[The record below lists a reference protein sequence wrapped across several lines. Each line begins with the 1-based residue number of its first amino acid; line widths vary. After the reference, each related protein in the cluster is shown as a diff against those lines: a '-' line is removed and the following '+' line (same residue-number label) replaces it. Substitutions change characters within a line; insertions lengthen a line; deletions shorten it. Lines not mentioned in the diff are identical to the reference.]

1 MQEDKK
7 NVILY
12 VLSMEAKKHQKMSIR
27 IFVVTLTLL
36 CFSLHA
42 HAQKDSLSTATKL
55 ELNKDGRQFPVISP
69 KAPPTDLKKSFIP
82 FEIPS
87 LLDKSRFE
95 KLRKPEVLFSLLDKK
110 KEMNF
115 GREEKFVSRNKE
127 FERKLN
133 KDKPIR
139 KEYLED
145 QYLGDFK
152 TAAKYVR
159 IICRDHEFVDGDR
172 VRVFVDGEI
181 VAYNILLSAGFKAVE
196 VDLTEGFNKVEFQA
210 LNQGSSGPN
219 TAEFKVFDDK
229 GKLIVGNQWNLTTG
243 KKATLIV
250 IKEKE

>member
-1 MQEDKK
+1 
-7 NVILY
+7 
-12 VLSMEAKKHQKMSIR
+12 MEAKKYHRMSIR
-27 IFVVTLTLL
+27 IFAVTVIML
-36 CFSLHA
+36 CLSLHV

-55 ELNKDGRQFPVISP
+55 ELNKDGRQFPIITP

-82 FEIPS
+82 FEVPS
-87 LLDKSRFE
+87 LLDKSRYE

-110 KEMNF
+110 KELNF
-115 GREEKFVSRNKE
+115 GKEEQFVTRNKE

-139 KEYLED
+139 KEYLDD

-152 TAAKYVR
+152 TTAKSVN

-196 VDLTEGFNKVEFQA
+196 VDLSKGFNRIEFQA

-219 TAEFKVFDDK
+219 TAEFKVYDDK
-229 GKLIVGNQWNLTTG
+229 GTLIAGNQWNLTTG
-243 KKATLIV
+243 KKATLII
-250 IKEKE
+250 IKQD